1 MLIQL
6 KVGRDLTFPVQRTF
20 HRITCLG
27 FCLYKENV
35 LFEGETKVNHVMVSF
50 FFVMVSFTTK
60 YFYDQRIHIRMLFEM
75 VFSLSVGGFQ
85 LIISWST

>member
-1 MLIQL
+1 M
-6 KVGRDLTFPVQRTF
+6 VPVQRTF
-20 HRITCLG
+20 HPITCLG

-35 LFEGETKVNHVMVSF
+35 LFEGETKLNHVMFSF
-50 FFVMVSFTTK
+50 LFFFCFVMVSSTTK
-60 YFYDQRIHIRMLFEM
+60 YFCDQRIHIRMLFEM